1 MKPYSLN
8 TTHKTVQVMLIILL
22 VFSTKALVKA
32 QVEGI
37 SSTITFDLSK
47 INAKKMAQIQW
58 LSPTSK
64 DQQGVIQQTLF
75 PVSAR
80 IKSFSR
86 LKKVKIHLSSNA
98 RTQVLEVSHHLRKEQ
113 GNEVFYQL
121 SAEIQLAQ
129 GVNSFKLE
137 AINQAGSIFSK
148 IITITC
154 RPPQVTQVPDNQVVV
169 KKSTSTLKKYAPSD
183 VDQNLPVS
191 HLNNPNALAV
201 VIGNTHYKKAKNVNY
216 AIHDA
221 QSVKHY
227 LEKVL
232 GFKPGNIFYL
242 EDATKGEFE
251 LYFGIKGNPKGK
263 LYNAIKPGKSD
274 VFVFYSGHGAPSI
287 KNKHPYFVPVECDPQ
302 YIELGGYSANVFYQ
316 NLAKTKARSIA
327 VVLDA
332 CFSGSTIYDNISL
345 IDIKPKGVSDL
356 KNGVVLSSSSGN
368 EVSCWY
374 NDKQH
379 GMFTY
384 FFLKAIH
391 NQNADANRDGQLTFK
406 EIYQYI
412 ANDSEGVPYFA
423 RRIHGVEQH
432 PTIKGKNTSQV
443 LVKYD

>member
-1 MKPYSLN
+1 MNSQKLPL
-8 TTHKTVQVMLIILL
+8 TQTILI
-22 VFSTKALVKA
+22 ALFLFGANGLAKA
-32 QVEGI
+32 QIEST
-37 SSTITFDLSK
+37 SSTVTFDLSK
-47 INAKKMAQIQW
+47 INAKKMAKIQW
-58 LSPTSK
+58 LSPTQK
-64 DQQGVIQQTLF
+64 DQQQVVQQTLF
-75 PVSAR
+75 LVSAR
-80 IKSFSR
+80 IKSFSGLQR
-86 LKKVKIHLSSNA
+86 VKIHINNSI
-98 RTQVLEVSHHLRKEQ
+98 RTQVLEVSEHLRKEQ
-113 GNEVFYQL
+113 GSDIFYVF
-121 SAEIQLAQ
+121 SAETQLDK
-129 GVNSFKLE
+129 GTNSLKIE
-137 AINQAGSIFSK
+137 AINQAGSVFSDM
-148 IITITC
+148 IAVTC
-154 RPPQVTQVPDNQVVV
+154 NPPQMVKVPNTNLNVTKNVDSPKRYQ
-169 KKSTSTLKKYAPSD
+169 PSD
-183 VDQNLPVS
+183 VDENLPKTY
-191 HLNNPNALAV
+191 LNNPNAIAV
-201 VIGNTHYKKAKNVNY
+201 VIGNTNYKKAKNVDY

-221 QSVKHY
+221 QSIKQY
-227 LEKVL
+227 LEKVM

-263 LYNAIKPGKSD
+263 LYNAVKPGKSD

-316 NLAKTKARSIA
+316 NLAKIKARSIA

-332 CFSGSTIYDNISL
+332 CFSGSTIYENISL

-391 NQNADANRDGQLTFK
+391 NQNGDLNQDGQLTFK

-412 ANDSEGVPYFA
+412 SNNSEGIPYFA

>member
-1 MKPYSLN
+1 MNFQKLQTLPI
-8 TTHKTVQVMLIILL
+8 TQAILL
-22 VFSTKALVKA
+22 LLLVLNANTLVKA
-32 QVEGI
+32 QIEST
-37 SSTITFDLSK
+37 SSTVTFDLHK
-47 INAKKMAQIQW
+47 INAKKMAKIQW
-58 LSPTSK
+58 LSPTQK
-64 DQQGVIQQTLF
+64 DQQQTVRQTLF

-80 IKSFSR
+80 IKSFSGLQR
-86 LKKVKIHLSSNA
+86 VKIHISSSV
-98 RTQVLEVSHHLRKEQ
+98 RTQVLEVSNRLRKEQ
-113 GNEVFYQL
+113 GSDIFYVL
-121 SAEIQLAQ
+121 SAETQLDQ
-129 GVNSFKLE
+129 GANSLKIE
-137 AINQAGSIFSK
+137 ATNQAGSVFSDM
-148 IITITC
+148 ITITC
-154 RPPQVTQVPDNQVVV
+154 TPPQVVKSPSINPIA
-169 KKSTSTLKKYAPSD
+169 KKSADSPKRYQPSD
-183 VDQNLPVS
+183 VDVDLPVT
-191 HLNNPNALAV
+191 HLNNPNAIAV

-221 QSVKHY
+221 QSVKQY
-227 LEKVL
+227 LEKVM
-232 GFKPGNIFYL
+232 GYKPGNIFYL

-263 LYNAIKPGKSD
+263 LYNAVKPGKSD
-274 VFVFYSGHGAPSI
+274 IFVFYSGHGAPSI

-316 NLAKTKARSIA
+316 NLAKIKARSIA

-332 CFSGSTIYDNISL
+332 CFSGSTIYENISL

-391 NQNADANRDGQLTFK
+391 NQNGDANQDGQLTFK

-412 ANDSEGVPYFA
+412 SNNSEGIPYFA

-443 LVKYD
+443 LVRYD

>member
-1 MKPYSLN
+1 M
-8 TTHKTVQVMLIILL
+8 HKIVQIALITLLIINAN
-22 VFSTKALVKA
+22 TLVKA
-32 QVEGI
+32 QIEST
-37 SSTITFDLSK
+37 SSTVTFDLSK
-47 INAKKMAQIQW
+47 INAKKVAKIQW
-58 LSPTSK
+58 LSPTQK
-64 DQQGVIQQTLF
+64 DQQQTVQRTIF
-75 PVSAR
+75 PVSVR
-80 IKSFSR
+80 IKSFSDLQR
-86 LKKVKIHLSSNA
+86 VKIHMSSNA
-98 RTQVLEVSHHLRKEQ
+98 RTQILEVSNRLRKEQ
-113 GNEVFYQL
+113 GSQIFYVLSVETQLDPGSNSIKIEV
-121 SAEIQLAQ
+121 
-129 GVNSFKLE
+129 
-137 AINQAGSIFSK
+137 INQAGSIFSDMV
-148 IITITC
+148 TITC
-154 RPPQVTQVPDNQVVV
+154 NPPQVVKATNANLVA
-169 KKSTSTLKKYAPSD
+169 KKSNSSPKSYQPSD
-183 VDQNLPVS
+183 VDEDLPS
-191 HLNNPNALAV
+191 THLNNPNAIAV

-221 QSVKHY
+221 QSIKKY
-227 LEKVL
+227 LEKVM

-263 LYNAIKPGKSD
+263 LYNAVKPGKSD

-316 NLAKTKARSIA
+316 NLAKVKARSIA

-332 CFSGSTIYDNISL
+332 CFSGSTIYENISL

-379 GMFTY
+379 GLFTY

-391 NQNADANRDGQLTFK
+391 NQNADANQDGQLTFR

-412 ANDSEGVPYFA
+412 SNNSEGIPYFA